1 MMKLNFKQ
9 MEDTELISLLFSTKH
24 KDAAFAE
31 IYERYSR
38 RVYAYCKKMLNY
50 NVEEAND
57 VFQDVFIRFYNS
69 INKNHYYG
77 NLQNF
82 LLTIARN
89 LCLNQIRDKKN
100 HVPLDE
106 ALLVEERSEYDSY
119 ELKELLNKASNMLE
133 IEYKE
138 VFILR
143 MYDGL
148 EYEEIAEIIGEKAAT
163 VRSRVWRAK
172 ERIKVILQKY
182 FDEFEINK

>member
-1 MMKLNFKQ
+1 MMKMNFKQ
-9 MEDTELISLLFSTKH
+9 MEDPELISLLFSTKH

-38 RVYAYCKKMLNY
+38 RVYAYCKKILSY

-100 HVPLDE
+100 HVPLVE
-106 ALLVEERSEYDSY
+106 AIMVEERSEYERY
-119 ELKELLNKASNMLE
+119 ELKELLDKASNMLE

-148 EYEEIAEIIGEKAAT
+148 EYEEIAEIVGEKAAT

-182 FDEFEINK
+182 FDEYEFNK